1 MCISIEDIRKK
12 GKTWGLSYAQSLSAY
27 FFEEILIWM
36 NQSSI
41 KDRMWLKPEEFHL
54 QGRGKKTAPN
64 RILYYMKEISYQEL
78 TEVIGEFQSQK
89 NREDRIVGGELLFY
103 DCQLEISLI
112 LKVDAVTVPFKI
124 LVRPVWQKDCFPEE
138 GQYQP
143 VFQNGEAVSYRKYPE
158 EMNLSECFFEMM
170 DRLELIG
177 DMQPYGEAL
186 RILSTQAVDGRRV
199 FLDMQEL
206 LKQQELISPEKRW
219 ETVCGYAN
227 YKYMEKR
234 WNKYRKT
241 HQKGNA
247 QGETDSLKSWPQV
260 IALFNEFFTPLWE
273 GVLKDEIFIGDW
285 MPSLGRY
292 LN

>member
-1 MCISIEDIRKK
+1 MSISIEDIRKR
-12 GKTWGLSYAQSLSAY
+12 GKVLGLSYAQSLSAY
-27 FFEEILIWM
+27 IFEEILVWM
-36 NQSSI
+36 NHSSI

-78 TEVIGEFQSQK
+78 TETIREFQSQK
-89 NREDRIVGGELLFY
+89 DQKDMIVGGELLFY
-103 DCQLEISLI
+103 DRQLEAALT
-112 LKVDAVTVPFKI
+112 LQVDSVAVPFKI
-124 LVRPVWQKDCFPEE
+124 LVRPVWQKDCYPEE

-143 VFQNGEAVSYRKYPE
+143 VFQEGGAVSYRKYPE

-186 RILSTQAVDGRRV
+186 RILSTRAVNGRRV

-206 LKQQELISPEKRW
+206 LKKRGLTSADKRW
-219 ETVCGYAN
+219 ETVRGYAD
-227 YKYMEKR
+227 YRYMEKR
-234 WNKYRKT
+234 WSKYRKT
-241 HQKGNA
+241 HQKGNTSVEA
-247 QGETDSLKSWPQV
+247 GGLKSWPEV
-260 IALFNEFFTPLWE
+260 IALLNEFFAPLWD
-273 GVLKDEIFIGDW
+273 GILKDEIFIGDW

-292 LN
+292 LG

>member
-1 MCISIEDIRKK
+1 MCTSIEEIRKR
-12 GKTWGLSYAQSLSAY
+12 GKARGLSYAQSLSAY

-41 KDRMWLKPEEFHL
+41 KERMWLKPEEFHL
-54 QGRGKKTAPN
+54 QGRGKKTTPN

-78 TEVIGEFQSQK
+78 TEAIEEFQSQK
-89 NREDRIVGGELLFY
+89 ERKDRIVDGELLFY
-103 DCQLEISLI
+103 DRQLEVSLT

-143 VFQNGEAVSYRKYPE
+143 VFQKGEAVFYRKYPE

-199 FLDMQEL
+199 FLYMQEL
-206 LKQQELISPEKRW
+206 LEKQGLTSAGKRW
-219 ETVCGYAN
+219 ETVLGYAD
-227 YKYMEKR
+227 YRYMEKR
-234 WNKYRKT
+234 WSKYRKA

-247 QGETDSLKSWPQV
+247 QGETDSLKSWPEV

-292 LN
+292 LI